1 MIKHSV
7 IALAV
12 LATSA
17 TAALADSV
25 DVRVIGTIVPA
36 ACTPTLS
43 GGGTV
48 DYGTIKAQS
57 LNATGYTTL
66 AEKQLDFAINCDS
79 PTKVSIGGYNR
90 RSGSMAGATE
100 SGNLTGR
107 MPVTVFG
114 MSGVGGVGLGLDGS
128 AKIGGYSMRLVES
141 TLTADG
147 NAVRL
152 LARTGGGA
160 PWAVPA
166 TREIFFDP
174 TWSRALTPGES
185 TTLAPLAFNTMNV
198 KLGVQAYINQRSQ
211 LDLTKPIHLDGLTS
225 IEVSYL

>member
-90 RSGSMAGATE
+90 RSRSFAGASL
-100 SGNLTGR
+100 SGRRTRPSPGSR
-107 MPVTVFG
+107 
-114 MSGVGGVGLGLDGS
+114 VGP
-128 AKIGGYSMRLVES
+128 
-141 TLTADG
+141 
-147 NAVRL
+147 
-152 LARTGGGA
+152 GGA
-160 PWAVPA
+160 G
-166 TREIFFDP
+166 RD
-174 TWSRALTPGES
+174 
-185 TTLAPLAFNTMNV
+185 LAWL
-198 KLGVQAYINQRSQ
+198 YC
-211 LDLTKPIHLDGLTS
+211 
-225 IEVSYL
+225 